1 MKLAFLGAAVGALMA
16 LSTPVSAEEIV
27 VGTNGKPG
35 NPRVTAAEMF
45 GHILEQKSR
54 GALTVKVAHSADE
67 HVPLEEVAECAEV
80 LAQWLTDRLA

>member
-1 MKLAFLGAAVGALMA
+1 MKRTLLSMIALGAAVIAQPALG
-16 LSTPVSAEEIV
+16 EEIV